1 MFLLA
6 KSVLQAEK
14 VCWVTGAV
22 SGLHEHHI
30 FGGAR
35 RKLSEKYGLKVYLR
49 FDLHER
55 AHRER
60 EFADELHRAGQR
72 AFERTHSRE
81 EFMRIFGKNYL
92 FETENVREKVEEK
105 SGSFDWE
112 FSVIEDG
119 EVLPYGL

>member
-1 MFLLA
+1 M
-6 KSVLQAEK
+6 
-14 VCWVTGAV
+14 CWVSGATTN
-22 SGLHEHHI
+22 LHEHHI

-72 AFERTHSRE
+72 AFEKTHSRE

-92 FETENVREKVEEK
+92 FESEPKKVEK
-105 SGSFDWE
+105 KTGSSDWK
-112 FSVIEDG
+112 FSVIEEN
-119 EVLPYGL
+119 EVLPFDL

>member
-1 MFLLA
+1 M
-6 KSVLQAEK
+6 KSILQEEK
-14 VCWVTGAV
+14 ECWVTGAV

-49 FDLHER
+49 YDWHER

-60 EFADELHRAGQR
+60 AFADELKREGQR

-81 EFMRIFGKNYL
+81 EFMKIFGKNYL
-92 FETENVREKVEEK
+92 WEKEKAPKKTEEK
-105 SGSFDWE
+105 NESQNWI
-112 FSVIEDG
+112 FSVIED
-119 EVLPYGL
+119 EEELPYGL